1 MYSQMY
7 NAMEE
12 NKLSFIRFAYIFK
25 FHDYLPFIGT
35 EHKPSFVRFTNT
47 RSNFQKST
55 VVNLQN
61 LHQKFRKL
69 PNTLF
74 Q

>member
-1 MYSQMY
+1 MY
-7 NAMEE
+7 NAMEK
-12 NKLSFIRFAYIFK
+12 NKPSFICFAYIFE

-35 EHKPSFVRFTNT
+35 EHKPSFVRFANT
-47 RSNFQKST
+47 RSNFQTST

-61 LHQKFRKL
+61 LYQKFRKFA
-69 PNTLF
+69 NTLF

>member
-12 NKLSFIRFAYIFK
+12 NKPSFIRFAYIFK
-25 FHDYLPFIGT
+25 FQDYLPFIGT

>member
-12 NKLSFIRFAYIFK
+12 NKPSFIRFAYIFK
-25 FHDYLPFIGT
+25 FHDYFPFIGT

-55 VVNLQN
+55 IVNLQN

>member
-1 MYSQMY
+1 MYSQIY

-12 NKLSFIRFAYIFK
+12 NKPSFIRFAYIFK
-25 FHDYLPFIGT
+25 FHDYLPLIGT

-61 LHQKFRKL
+61 LHRKFRKL

>member
-1 MYSQMY
+1 MY

-12 NKLSFIRFAYIFK
+12 NKPSFIRFAYIFK
-25 FHDYLPFIGT
+25 FQDYLPFIGT

>member
-12 NKLSFIRFAYIFK
+12 NKPSFIRFAYIFK
-25 FHDYLPFIGT
+25 FQDYLPFIGT

-55 VVNLQN
+55 IVNLQN